1 MLVNDRVEW
10 QYVIIAIIGTLESRL
25 SSKPCGHV
33 LNSGERSGSVHD
45 NKPTQIHS
53 RASQKAPYYPWVGC
67 FMHYS
72 CSGRCALC

>member
-10 QYVIIAIIGTLESRL
+10 QYVMIAIIGTLESRL

-33 LNSGERSGSVHD
+33 LNSGERICSVHD

-53 RASQKAPYYPWVGC
+53 RASQKASC

-72 CSGRCALC
+72 CSGRCT